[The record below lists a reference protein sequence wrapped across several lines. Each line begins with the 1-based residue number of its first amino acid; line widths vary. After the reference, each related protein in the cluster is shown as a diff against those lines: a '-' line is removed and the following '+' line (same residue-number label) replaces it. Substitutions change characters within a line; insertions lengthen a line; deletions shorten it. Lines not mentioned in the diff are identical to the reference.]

1 MATSQ
6 ESWGTFILA
15 WELFLGK
22 QGKAHGAGCW
32 PGSLGVISR
41 QYKDHFE
48 IFVMAYFRNL
58 HYPFFDI
65 YKMIQFDFSLWSVPH
80 NVDKILQP

>member
-41 QYKDHFE
+41 QYKGT
-48 IFVMAYFRNL
+48 VMEQWCL
-58 HYPFFDI
+58 EKWDI
-65 YKMIQFDFSLWSVPH
+65 PPAALETHKRA
-80 NVDKILQP
+80 

>member
-22 QGKAHGAGCW
+22 QGKAHRAGC
-32 PGSLGVISR
+32 
-41 QYKDHFE
+41 
-48 IFVMAYFRNL
+48 
-58 HYPFFDI
+58 
-65 YKMIQFDFSLWSVPH
+65 
-80 NVDKILQP
+80 